1 MSSPG
6 SSTDRYFLPWTIHN
20 LLRVLGCGAREGEE
34 GRNRE
39 ERMLGK
45 EVGREREE
53 KEEGREEENEEGREK
68 VEDGEGGRER

>member
-1 MSSPG
+1 M
-6 SSTDRYFLPWTIHN
+6 
-20 LLRVLGCGAREGEE
+20 REGEE

-45 EVGREREE
+45 KVGGEWEE